1 MDAHLIVRLLGEETS
16 LITDHPKG
24 SQEHH
29 GSVTTVSKH
38 HGKQEGESDDGVG
51 SCRGENHN
59 SLSLPKS
66 PVGSPT
72 IGLLRSL

>member
-16 LITDHPKG
+16 LIMDHPKG

-51 SCRGENHN
+51 SCRGDN
-59 SLSLPKS
+59 SPMSES
-66 PVGSPT
+66 SQQ
-72 IGLLRSL
+72 S